1 MRTRFVFLA
10 MAAGMISLVSMG
22 WLSSTLNA
30 SPLDQD
36 DVVPLVEQGQVL
48 PLEQIL
54 QRHQSRLKGRLIDLE
69 LEHEHGRLVY
79 ELEIIDDQ
87 GVVREYLIDAK
98 TNEWLGE
105 EH

>member
-1 MRTRFVFLA
+1 MT
-10 MAAGMISLVSMG
+10 SLVFMG
-22 WLSSTLNA
+22 WLSSTANA

-36 DVVPLVEQGQVL
+36 DVVPMVEQGKVL

-54 QRHQSRLKGRLIDLE
+54 QTHRSRLKGRLIDLE

-79 ELEIIDDQ
+79 ELEVIDDR
-87 GVVREYLIDAK
+87 GVVREFLIDAK